1 MSLLTPEPVA
11 VPAAAP
17 PTPPRRRPLDN
28 PRLIGIVAFAL
39 IAVLGFLFWAA
50 THTEQLRLEFI
61 NNVVLY
67 ALAPVVL
74 ALLAALVL
82 VLGRNVFKL
91 WVEQRR
97 ALPFARFRA
106 KLVGALLAMTIV
118 PSMLVLI
125 IGSELITSSAQ
136 RWFSTPADELVKAA
150 NDIAQIVYA
159 DRATVAVARAQ
170 RLALTVAPE
179 AMTAGDPA
187 ALQPLLRAEVAST
200 STGMIEL
207 YRVSANVGASP
218 DAVFLTSVGES
229 SMPRNHAQASADRLA
244 ARVAVSGRA
253 EKLDDK
259 IDDGLLIRAAAP
271 VRTRAGVIVGVV
283 VASEAL
289 GGKLNAYA
297 RRMTDAYSQY
307 QQLSV
312 LKGPLQGFYLSFFLA
327 VTLLIL
333 VSATWFGLFV
343 AKRITRPVQ
352 MLAEGA
358 RAVGAGQLDLR
369 IEPDSSDELG
379 SLVESFNTMAAEL
392 RTSHER
398 LDARRRYIETILERV
413 ATGVISLS
421 ADGKVSTVNG
431 AAQRLLGLDSHA
443 IGQLAMR
450 VFAREDL
457 SPLLPIIETT
467 GQGRQAGLVEE
478 ITLAREEREIHLAVA
493 ATVLIA
499 DGGVPEGTVVV
510 LDDVT
515 PLIRAQRVAAW
526 RDVARRLAH
535 EIKNPLTPIQLSA
548 ERLQRNFATAPP
560 HARAL
565 VEECTGAIITE
576 VEALKG
582 LVDEFAQFARMRG
595 PKLVPADLNGLAA
608 DTVRLYRGVLQQGA
622 LELTHALRSALPQ
635 VRMDPEQMRQVIINL
650 VDNAIDA
657 LGGATA
663 GLRPSGDPPRIR
675 LATAH
680 EPGSGVV
687 RLTVSDNGP
696 GIPAADREKL
706 FLPYYST
713 KGRGSG
719 LGLAIVR
726 RIITE
731 HGGTVD
737 VADVE
742 PRGTVFTVDLPVA

>member
-1 MSLLTPEPVA
+1 MCREILQAE
-11 VPAAAP
+11 
-17 PTPPRRRPLDN
+17 
-28 PRLIGIVAFAL
+28 RLGQQEGI
-39 IAVLGFLFWAA
+39 
-50 THTEQLRLEFI
+50 
-61 NNVVLY
+61 
-67 ALAPVVL
+67 
-74 ALLAALVL
+74 
-82 VLGRNVFKL
+82 RNGGH
-91 WVEQRR
+91 E
-97 ALPFARFRA
+97 
-106 KLVGALLAMTIV
+106 I
-118 PSMLVLI
+118 
-125 IGSELITSSAQ
+125 
-136 RWFSTPADELVKAA
+136 
-150 NDIAQIVYA
+150 
-159 DRATVAVARAQ
+159 
-170 RLALTVAPE
+170 
-179 AMTAGDPA
+179 
-187 ALQPLLRAEVAST
+187 
-200 STGMIEL
+200 
-207 YRVSANVGASP
+207 
-218 DAVFLTSVGES
+218 
-229 SMPRNHAQASADRLA
+229 H
-244 ARVAVSGRA
+244 
-253 EKLDDK
+253 
-259 IDDGLLIRAAAP
+259 GLLIRAASP
-271 VRTRAGVIVGVV
+271 VRGAGGAIAGVV
-283 VASEAL
+283 VASEAMSGL
-289 GGKLNAYA
+289 INARA
-297 RRMTDAYSQY
+297 RQMADAFSQY
-307 QQLSV
+307 QQTKV
-312 LKGPLQGFYLSFFLA
+312 LRRPLEGFYLSVFLA
-327 VTLLIL
+327 ITLLIL
-333 VSATWFGLFV
+333 ISATWFGLFV

-369 IEPDSSDELG
+369 IEPDSSDE
-379 SLVESFNTMAAEL
+379 
-392 RTSHER
+392 R

-431 AAQRLLGLDSHA
+431 AAERLLGLGPNA
-443 IGQLAMR
+443 IGQPAAS

-457 SPLLPIIETT
+457 APLVPMIDAT
-467 GQGRQAGLVEE
+467 GEGRQAGLVEE

-493 ATVLIA
+493 STMLIA
-499 DGGVPEGTVVV
+499 EGGKSEGAVIV

-560 HARAL
+560 NARAL
-565 VEECTGAIITE
+565 VDECTGAIITE

-595 PKLVPADLNGLAA
+595 PKLVPADLNVLAA

-622 LELTHALRSALPQ
+622 VELTHALGPGLPP

-663 GLRPSGDPPRIR
+663 GPRPGGARPQIG
-675 LATAH
+675 LATSH
-680 EPGSGVV
+680 EAGSGVV

-696 GIPAADREKL
+696 GIPPADREKL

-737 VADVE
+737 VADAA
-742 PRGTVFTVDLPVA
+742 PQGTVFTVDLPAA

>member
-1 MSLLTPEPVA
+1 MAPVSLLTPEP
-11 VPAAAP
+11 AAP
-17 PTPPRRRPLDN
+17 APSPRRRPFDN
-28 PRLIGIVAFAL
+28 PRLIGTVVFAL
-39 IAVLGFLFWAA
+39 VALLVFLFLAA
-50 THTEQLRLEFI
+50 TRTEQLRPEFI
-61 NNVVLY
+61 SDVVVY
-67 ALAPVVL
+67 ALSAVDLAMLVALVFVL
-74 ALLAALVL
+74 A
-82 VLGRNVFKL
+82 RNVLKL
-91 WVEQRR
+91 WVERRR

-106 KLVGALLAMTIV
+106 KLVAALLAMTIV
-118 PSMLVLI
+118 PSVLVLL
-125 IGSELITSSAQ
+125 IGSEMINSSAQ
-136 RWFSTPADELVKAA
+136 RWFSTPAEELVNAA
-150 NDIAQIVYA
+150 NDIAQRVYT

-170 RLALTVAPE
+170 RLASTLAADAVA
-179 AMTAGDPA
+179 AGDLA
-187 ALQPLLRAEVAST
+187 VLQPLLASEVAST
-200 STGMIEL
+200 STGMVEL
-207 YRVSANVGASP
+207 YRVVDNPDSAP

-229 SMPRNHAQASADRLA
+229 SMPRSHAMASADRLA
-244 ARVAVSGRA
+244 SRVAASGRP
-253 EKLDDK
+253 EKLDDQ
-259 IDDGLLIRAAAP
+259 ITDVLLIRAAAP
-271 VRTRAGVIVGVV
+271 IRGVGGTIVGVV
-283 VASEAL
+283 VASEAMS
-289 GGKLNAYA
+289 GQINARA
-297 RRMTDAYSQY
+297 RFMADAFSQY

-312 LKGPLQGFYLSFFLA
+312 LKRPLQGFYLSFFLM

-379 SLVESFNTMAAEL
+379 SLVEAFNTMAAEL

-413 ATGVISLS
+413 ATGVISLT
-421 ADGKVSTVNG
+421 ADGRVSTVNG
-431 AAQRLLGLDSHA
+431 AAQRLLGLDARA
-443 IGQLAMR
+443 IGQPAAS

-457 SPLLPIIETT
+457 APLLPIIDVT
-467 GQGRQAGLVEE
+467 GQGWQAGLVEE

-493 ATVLIA
+493 STMLIA
-499 DGGVPEGTVVV
+499 EGGKREGAVVV

-560 HARAL
+560 NARAL

-595 PKLVPADLNGLAA
+595 PKLVPADLNLLAA

-622 LELTHALRSALPQ
+622 LELTHDLQPALPP
-635 VRMDPEQMRQVIINL
+635 VRVDPEQMRQVLINL

-657 LGGATA
+657 LGGAAA
-663 GLRPSGDPPRIR
+663 GARPNGERPRITV
-675 LATAH
+675 ATSH
-680 EPGSGVV
+680 ETGSGVV
-687 RLTVSDNGP
+687 RVTVTDNGP
-696 GIPAADREKL
+696 GIPLADREKL

-731 HGGTVD
+731 HGGTVE
-737 VADVE
+737 VADAVLQ
-742 PRGTVFTVDLPVA
+742 GTVFTVDLPAA

>member
-1 MSLLTPEPVA
+1 MALASLLSPEPT
-11 VPAAAP
+11 AATAP
-17 PTPPRRRPLDN
+17 SRRRLLDN
-28 PRLIGIVAFAL
+28 PRLIGIVVAAL
-39 IAVLGFLFWAA
+39 LALLAFLFWAA
-50 THTEQLRLEFI
+50 TYAESVRPEFI

-67 ALAPVVL
+67 ALAPVILSLV
-74 ALLAALVL
+74 AALGL

-91 WVEQRR
+91 WVDRRR
-97 ALPFARFRA
+97 AVPFARFRA
-106 KLVGALLAMTIV
+106 KLVAALLAMTILPAV
-118 PSMLVLI
+118 LVLI
-125 IGSELITSSAQ
+125 IGSELITGSAK
-136 RWFSTPADELVKAA
+136 RWFSTPAEELVTAA
-150 NDIAQIVYA
+150 NDIAQIVYT
-159 DRATVAVARAQ
+159 DRATVAEARAQ
-170 RLALTVAPE
+170 RLAVTLAADAVA
-179 AMTAGDPA
+179 AGDPA
-187 ALQPLLRAEVAST
+187 VLQPFLTAEVAST
-200 STGMIEL
+200 STGMVEV
-207 YRVSANVGASP
+207 YRVAANAGGAP

-229 SMPRNHAQASADRLA
+229 SMPRSHAQASADRLA
-244 ARVAVSGRA
+244 ARVAMSGRA

-259 IDDGLLIRAAAP
+259 IDTGLLIRAASP
-271 VRTRAGVIVGVV
+271 VRSAAGVVVGVV
-283 VASEAL
+283 VASEAMS
-289 GGKLNAYA
+289 GQIAAHA
-297 RRMTDAYSQY
+297 RRMADAYSQY

-312 LKGPLQGFYLSFFLA
+312 LKVPLKGFYLSLFLA

-333 VSATWFGLFV
+333 VTATWFGLFV

-421 ADGKVSTVNG
+421 ADGRVSTVNG
-431 AAQRLLGLDSHA
+431 AAQRLLGVDAHA
-443 IGQLAMR
+443 IGQAATA
-450 VFAREDL
+450 VFSRDDL
-457 SPLLPIIETT
+457 SPLLPIIEATSL
-467 GQGRQAGLVEE
+467 GRQAGLVEE

-493 ATVLIA
+493 STVLIA
-499 DGGVPEGTVVV
+499 EGGLPEGAVIV

-560 HARAL
+560 NARAL
-565 VEECTGAIITE
+565 VDECTGAIITE

-595 PKLVPADLNGLAA
+595 PKLVAADLNSLAA

-622 LELTHALRSALPQ
+622 LELTHDFRPAMPA

-657 LGGATA
+657 LGGAGA
-663 GLRPSGDPPRIR
+663 ARRPSGEPPHIR
-675 LATAH
+675 LATSH

-737 VADVE
+737 VADAE
-742 PRGTVFTVDLPVA
+742 PQGTVFTVDLPAA

>member
-1 MSLLTPEPVA
+1 M
-11 VPAAAP
+11 
-17 PTPPRRRPLDN
+17 RRRPLDN
-28 PRLIGIVAFAL
+28 PRLIGI
-39 IAVLGFLFWAA
+39 AVLLLVALLASLFWAA
-50 THTEQLRLEFI
+50 TRTEQLRPEFI
-61 NNVVLY
+61 DNVVLY
-67 ALAPVVL
+67 MLSPVIL
-74 ALLAALVL
+74 TMIAALVF
-82 VLGRNVFKL
+82 VLARNVLKL
-91 WVEQRR
+91 WVERRR

-106 KLVGALLAMTIV
+106 KLVAALLAMTII
-118 PSMLVLI
+118 PSVLVLI
-125 IGSELITSSAQ
+125 IGSELITSSAKQ
-136 RWFSTPADELVKAA
+136 WFSTPAEELVKSA
-150 NDIAQIVYA
+150 NDIAQIVYT

-170 RLALTVAPE
+170 RLASALAVNAVA
-179 AMTAGDPA
+179 TGDVA
-187 ALQPLLRAEVAST
+187 VLQPLLTAEVSST
-200 STGMIEL
+200 STGMVEL
-207 YRVSANVGASP
+207 YRVTSAPGAAP
-218 DAVFLTSVGES
+218 DAVFVASVGES
-229 SMPRNHAQASADRLA
+229 SMPRSHALASADRLA
-244 ARVAVSGRA
+244 ARVAVSGHA
-253 EKLDDK
+253 ERFDDK

-271 VRTRAGVIVGVV
+271 VRSPVGAIVGVV
-283 VASEAL
+283 VASEAMS
-289 GGKLNAYA
+289 GQINAHA
-297 RRMTDAYSQY
+297 RRMADAYSQY

-312 LKGPLQGFYLSFFLA
+312 LKVPLQGFYHSLFLA

-333 VSATWFGLFV
+333 MSATWFGLFV

-398 LDARRRYIETILERV
+398 LEGRRRYIETILQRV

-421 ADGKVSTVNG
+421 ADGNVTTVNG
-431 AAQRLLGLDSHA
+431 AAQRLLGLDGSA
-443 IGQLAMR
+443 IGQPALR
-450 VFAREDL
+450 VFSREDL
-457 SPLLPIIETT
+457 SPLLPIIEATAH
-467 GQGRQAGLVEE
+467 GQQAGLVEE

-493 ATVLIA
+493 STVLIA
-499 DGGVPEGTVVV
+499 EGGVPEGAVVV

-560 HARAL
+560 NARAL
-565 VEECTGAIITE
+565 VDECTGAIITE

-595 PKLVPADLNGLAA
+595 PKLVPADLNTLAA

-622 LELTHALRSALPQ
+622 VELTHELQSALPQ

-657 LGGATA
+657 LGGAKA
-663 GLRPSGDPPRIR
+663 GARPNGDRPHIQM
-675 LATAH
+675 TTSH
-680 EPGSGVV
+680 EKGSGVV
-687 RLTVSDNGP
+687 RLTVRDNGP
-696 GIPAADREKL
+696 GVPAVDREKL

-737 VADVE
+737 VTDAD
-742 PRGTVFTVDLPVA
+742 PQGTVFTVDLPTA